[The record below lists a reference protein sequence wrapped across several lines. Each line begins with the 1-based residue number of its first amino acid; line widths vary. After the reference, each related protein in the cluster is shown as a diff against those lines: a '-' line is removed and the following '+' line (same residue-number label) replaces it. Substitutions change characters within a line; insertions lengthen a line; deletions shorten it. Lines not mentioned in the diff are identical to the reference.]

1 MLIFRA
7 SAAAKAAARDLIRDL
22 CGDVKNK
29 LISMKTMQG
38 LEKHLMCSPAA
49 CRDRSPI
56 ARDSDFHEFSVIYL
70 CHGWQSS
77 SSIAQETLS
86 PSNEN

>member
-56 ARDSDFHEFSVIYL
+56 ARDSDFHEFFS
-70 CHGWQSS
+70 H
-77 SSIAQETLS
+77 LS
-86 PSNEN
+86 LSWLAIIIKYRTGDAFTFK